1 MSKCRNAV
9 FFRFNGWPPPTGT
22 IGRMIATKKSVLG
35 VAAGLTCLAVA
46 VAGPAYA
53 DDLNTTTC
61 SDQQVMSSM
70 QQNDPIIWERISRDP
85 KLEQEL
91 RIGLAVVLAAPPGQ
105 RQQQVTT
112 LEQTLG
118 YQQWAGISDDIMN
131 SSTGPV
137 GRAINNCH
145 NF

>member
-1 MSKCRNAV
+1 MSEIRKSIPGLA
-9 FFRFNGWPPPTGT
+9 RF
-22 IGRMIATKKSVLG
+22 G
-35 VAAGLTCLAVA
+35 VATGLACLAIA
-46 VAGPAYA
+46 VAAPASA

-61 SDQQVMSSM
+61 SEQQVMSSI
-70 QQNDPIIWERISRDP
+70 QQNDPLIWGRISSDP

-91 RIGLAVVLAAPPGQ
+91 RVGLAVVLVAPPGQ
-105 RQQQVTT
+105 RQQQVNA

-118 YQQWAGISDDIMN
+118 QQQWMGVSDDIMN
-131 SSTGPV
+131 SSVGPV

>member
-1 MSKCRNAV
+1 MNKGVRRLSRFGTAV
-9 FFRFNGWPPPTGT
+9 G
-22 IGRMIATKKSVLG
+22 L
-35 VAAGLTCLAVA
+35 AGLAIA

-61 SDQQVMSSM
+61 SEQQVMSSL
-70 QQNDPIIWERISRDP
+70 QQNDPIIWGMINGNPQREN
-85 KLEQEL
+85 EL
-91 RIGLAVVLAAPPGQ
+91 RIGLAVVLTAPPGQ
-105 RQQQVTT
+105 RQQQVNA

-118 YQQWAGISDDIMN
+118 QQQWLGLSDDIMN